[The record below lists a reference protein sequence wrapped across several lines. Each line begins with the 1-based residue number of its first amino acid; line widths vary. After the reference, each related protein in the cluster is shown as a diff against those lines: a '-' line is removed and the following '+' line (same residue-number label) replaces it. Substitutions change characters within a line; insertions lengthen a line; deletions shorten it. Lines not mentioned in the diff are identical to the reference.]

1 MLVIF
6 YYKKKADRRPIKQ
19 KELQRRTASIGKK
32 KPRKKELTFA
42 QSDWLMFGENNYSNS
57 CG

>member
-1 MLVIF
+1 MPFFMLVIF

-32 KPRKKELTFA
+32 KPQTKELTL
-42 QSDWLMFGENNYSNS
+42 SSVPK
-57 CG
+57 